1 MQESSVADVEVD
13 REKREKEGGRGKV
26 VKSLSGRGG
35 VFGVSVVLRLRG
47 THG

>member
-13 REKREKEGGRGKV
+13 REKREGRV